1 MDKLHQ
7 RNELIWVKGWSNE
20 QGPQRIY
27 QTIERYEP
35 VFNEETEKG
44 FIEDTYTRLKS
55 LKTQKCTGSCC

>member
-20 QGPQRIY
+20 PGPQRIY

-55 LKTQKCTGSCC
+55 LKT